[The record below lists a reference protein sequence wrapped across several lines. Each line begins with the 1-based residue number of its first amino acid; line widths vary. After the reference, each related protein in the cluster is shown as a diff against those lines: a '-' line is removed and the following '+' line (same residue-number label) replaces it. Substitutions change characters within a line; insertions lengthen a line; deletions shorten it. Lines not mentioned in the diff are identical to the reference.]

1 MHFNISAIQFILSV
15 SSMFYHSNKSIV
27 RLGQKS
33 SIGARITMQSINQ
46 SIINIKHEER
56 KHPIM
61 IKDVYHSLNPPSIT
75 SNQSSQRLVSKDPV
89 TNAFPISGPPYSRVF
104 RILHGEN
111 LETFFK
117 SPGEIK
123 TIQMQGRHESR
134 GERNKQ
140 DGACKEFISSGLK
153 SRGKKEKNTKVN
165 YSAPD
170 KSPVN
175 AVVETRTKCNQ

>member
-15 SSMFYHSNKSIV
+15 SSVFNHSNKPIV

-46 SIINIKHEER
+46 SIINIKHKER

-104 RILHGEN
+104 RILHGERSWD
-111 LETFFK
+111 LYK

-153 SRGKKEKNTKVN
+153 SRGGKTQ
-165 YSAPD
+165 
-170 KSPVN
+170 KSTI
-175 AVVETRTKCNQ
+175 ERLISLL